1 MNFIIENGNGNI
13 VVFDFDS
20 VIVIDCFGNNCFFYI
35 GYLIGLGLVFCGI
48 CIDVLL

>member
-13 VVFDFDS
+13 VVFDYDI
-20 VIVIDCFGNNCFFYI
+20 VEVIDSDGIYLFFYI
-35 GYLIGLGLVFCGI
+35 GYLIGLGFVFCGI